1 MEENKPEEQSSDSST
16 ESQETTSETTP
27 ESNTDTDTSEENK
40 EINSA
45 APVYTPGVSDDYIG
59 LDGIHC
65 GLGAIPGMY
74 V

>member
-1 MEENKPEEQSSDSST
+1 MFRGNLIGDV
-16 ESQETTSETTP
+16 
-27 ESNTDTDTSEENK
+27 EENK

-65 GLGAIPGMY
+65 GFGAIPGMY
-74 V
+74 G